1 MSVARVDLLEA
12 GGEQFTVQGLQKLV
26 DHLPANYPAQMTK
39 PASQQLSSFE
49 KLIYDG
55 PSSITPAYM
64 EIARIEPEHVG
75 NGTTLRAFFKLDDYQ
90 LEALFTRSITG
101 GLEYQLPHGSVGVA
115 ASSPRLSIDELALS
129 IILDWMESLV
139 PKAQAAGL
147 DKRTGKI
154 FGYHSVER
162 WEPHTK
168 ATILDNFRRGT
179 FKWNRR

>member
-1 MSVARVDLLEA
+1 MNN
-12 GGEQFTVQGLQKLV
+12 
-26 DHLPANYPAQMTK
+26 PP
-39 PASQQLSSFE
+39 SQQLSSFE
-49 KLIYDG
+49 DLLYDG
-55 PSSITPAYM
+55 PSSITPAHM
-64 EIARIEPEHVG
+64 ELARIEPENVG

-115 ASSPRLSIDELALS
+115 ASSPRLFIDHVALS
-129 IILDWMESLV
+129 VIFDWMESLV

-154 FGYHSVER
+154 FGYYSEER

-168 ATILDNFRRGT
+168 TTILENFRLGT
-179 FKWNRR
+179 FHWHRA